1 MVGTTSIECRAPR
14 LDEWF
19 RVRLGVKRRASTL
32 ALRDAGT
39 GALYLVTR
47 DLSQA
52 LQPLL
57 IPVCLRTCSN
67 ASRPPK
73 AAMFRILSGPTSRF
87 LTLCRRLSL
96 AA

>member
-1 MVGTTSIECRAPR
+1 MEGTPSIECRDPR
-14 LDEWF
+14 PDEWF

-57 IPVCLRTCSN
+57 IPVCLRTSSN

-73 AAMFRILSGPTSRF
+73 AAMFQILSGPTFRF
-87 LTLCRRLSL
+87 STCYRRPSV